1 MNRDL
6 KKQRKFRQD
15 TVVNFDLSE
24 EQQLLKDSVDRFVSD
39 NYDLDTRQKLSK
51 NEAGFSDT
59 YWQTMAE
66 LGWLGVTVPET
77 HGGFGGT
84 QADTMVLMEAL
95 GKGLVLEPFFAS
107 AVLGT
112 WAIVGGGSTEL
123 QSQLLPELMSGTCRL
138 SLAYAEEQSRF
149 DLEDV
154 VTRATA
160 NDNGYVING
169 QKSMVQHGGSA
180 DYFVVSARTSGG
192 QRDENG
198 ITLFLVDA
206 KNEGVSVDAFPT
218 VDGQQAAELRFS
230 NAQVSAS
237 DQLGNLDE
245 GYNLLQ
251 DIAIDGILA
260 LSAEAVGAMEIL
272 YKDTVTYTQEREQFD
287 HRLADFQVLQHRMVE
302 MFMEYEQCKS
312 MLYRATLEVVQ
323 NGRDAMRIVHAL
335 KYMVGKIGTFIGE
348 NAVQLHGG
356 MGVTEELRIGH
367 YFKRLLVIDAQF
379 GNSDHHLAC
388 FAG

>member
-1 MNRDL
+1 M
-6 KKQRKFRQD
+6 
-15 TVVNFDLSE
+15 NFDLSE
-24 EQQLLKDSVDRFVSD
+24 EQQLLKDSVERFVND
-39 NYDLDTRQKLSK
+39 NYDLDTRQSLSK
-51 NEAGFSDT
+51 NPAGFSDT

-66 LGWLGVTVPET
+66 LGWLGVTVPEAQ
-77 HGGFGGT
+77 GGFGGN
-84 QADTMVLMEAL
+84 QADTMVLMEAF
-95 GKGLVLEPFFAS
+95 GQGLVLEPFFAT

-112 WAIVGGGSTEL
+112 RAVVSGGNADL
-123 QSQLLPELMSGTCRL
+123 QSRLLPDVVSGSCRL

-154 VTRATA
+154 ITRATA
-160 NDNGYVING
+160 QDSGFVITG
-169 QKSMVQHGGSA
+169 HKSMVQHGGSA
-180 DYFVVSARTSGG
+180 DQLVVSTRTSGG

-198 ITLFLVDA
+198 ITLFLVDTKA
-206 KNEGVSVDAFPT
+206 EGVTVDSFPT
-218 VDGQQAAELRFS
+218 VDGQQASEVTFENVFVHADNMLGELDRGFT
-230 NAQVSAS
+230 
-237 DQLGNLDE
+237 
-245 GYNLLQ
+245 LLQ

-260 LSAEAVGAMEIL
+260 LAAEAVGAMEIL
-272 YKDTVTYTQEREQFD
+272 YKDTVAYTQEREQFD
-287 HRLADFQVLQHRMVE
+287 HSLADFQVLQHRMVD

-323 NGRDAMRIVHAL
+323 NGREAMRTVHAL
-335 KYMVGKIGTFIGE
+335 KYMVGKVGTFIGE

-379 GNSDHHLAC
+379 GNSDHHLSC

>member
-1 MNRDL
+1 M
-6 KKQRKFRQD
+6 
-15 TVVNFDLSE
+15 NFDLSE
-24 EQQLLKDSVDRFVSD
+24 EQQLLKDSVERFVSD
-39 NYDLDTRQKLSK
+39 NYDLDTRQALSK
-51 NEAGFSDT
+51 NDAGFSDT

-66 LGWLGVTVPET
+66 LGWLGVTVPEAQ
-77 HGGFGGT
+77 GGFGGN
-84 QADTMVLMEAL
+84 QADTMVLMEAF

-112 WAIVGGGSTEL
+112 RAVVAGGSSEL
-123 QSQLLPELMSGTCRL
+123 QTRLLPSMVSGECRL
-138 SLAYAEEQSRF
+138 GLAYAEEQSRF

-154 VTRATA
+154 VTRAA
-160 NDNGYVING
+160 PQDSGFVITG

-180 DYFVVSARTSGG
+180 DQLVVSTRTSGG

-206 KNEGVSVDAFPT
+206 KAEGVTVDSFPT
-218 VDGQQAAELRFS
+218 VDGQQASEITFDGVYVGADNMLGELDRGFT
-230 NAQVSAS
+230 
-237 DQLGNLDE
+237 
-245 GYNLLQ
+245 LLQ

-260 LSAEAVGAMEIL
+260 LAAEAVGAMEIL
-272 YKDTVTYTQEREQFD
+272 YKDTVDYTQERVQFD
-287 HRLADFQVLQHRMVE
+287 HSLADFQVLQHRMVD

-323 NGRDAMRIVHAL
+323 NGRDAMRTVHAL

-379 GNSDHHLAC
+379 GNSDHHLSC

>member
-1 MNRDL
+1 
-6 KKQRKFRQD
+6 
-15 TVVNFDLSE
+15 VNFDLSE
-24 EQQLLKDSVDRFVSD
+24 EQQLLKDSVERFVND
-39 NYDLDTRQKLSK
+39 NYDLDTRQALSK
-51 NEAGFSDT
+51 NDAGFSDT

-66 LGWLGVTVPET
+66 LGWLGVTVPEV
-77 HGGFGGT
+77 HGGFGGN
-84 QADTMVLMEAL
+84 QADTMVLMEAF

-112 WAIVGGGSTEL
+112 RAVVAGATAEL
-123 QSQLLPELMSGTCRL
+123 QTKLLPDLVAGTCRL

-160 NDNGYVING
+160 KDAGFTITG

-192 QRDENG
+192 QRDKGG

-206 KNEGVSVDAFPT
+206 KSDGVSVQSFPT
-218 VDGQQAAELRFS
+218 VDGQQASEISLENVYVEATH
-230 NAQVSAS
+230 
-237 DQLGNLDE
+237 QLGGLDD
-245 GYNLLQ
+245 GFGLLE

-260 LSAEAVGAMEIL
+260 LAAEAVGAMEIL
-272 YKDTVTYTQEREQFD
+272 YKDTVAYTQEREQFD
-287 HRLADFQVLQHRMVE
+287 HSLSDFQVLQHRMVD

-312 MLYRATLEVVQ
+312 MLFRATLEVVQ
-323 NGRDAMRIVHAL
+323 NGREAQRIVHAL
-335 KYMVGKIGTFIGE
+335 KYMVGKVGTFIGE
-348 NAVQLHGG
+348 SAVQLHGG
-356 MGVTEELRIGH
+356 MGVTEELRVGH

-379 GNSDHHLAC
+379 GNSDHHLSC

>member
-1 MNRDL
+1 M
-6 KKQRKFRQD
+6 
-15 TVVNFDLSE
+15 NFDLSE

-39 NYDLDTRQKLSK
+39 NYDLDTRQSLSK

-66 LGWLGVTVPET
+66 LGWLGVTVPEA
-77 HGGFGGT
+77 HGGFGGN
-84 QADTMVLMEAL
+84 QADTMVLMEAF

-107 AVLGT
+107 AILGT
-112 WAIVGGGSTEL
+112 RAIVSGGSEEL
-123 QSQLLPELMSGTCRL
+123 KSKLLPELLNGASRL

-154 VTRATA
+154 VTRAIP
-160 NDNGYVING
+160 NEHGYIITG
-169 QKSMVQHGGSA
+169 KKSMVQHGGSA
-180 DYFVVSARTSGG
+180 DYFVVSTRTSGG
-192 QRDENG
+192 QRDEGG
-198 ITLFLVDA
+198 ITVFLVDA
-206 KNEGVSVDAFPT
+206 KSEGLAINAFPT
-218 VDGQQAAELRFS
+218 VDGLQAAELQFD
-230 NAQVSAS
+230 NVQVSPG
-237 DQLGNLDE
+237 DLLGEQDA
-245 GYNLLQ
+245 GYGLLQ

-272 YKDTVTYTQEREQFD
+272 YKDTVAYTQEREQFD
-287 HRLADFQVLQHRMVE
+287 HRLSDFQVLQHRMVD

-323 NGRDAMRIVHAL
+323 NGREAMRIVHAL
-335 KYMVGKIGTFIGE
+335 KYMVGKVGTFIGE

-367 YFKRLLVIDAQF
+367 YFKRLLVIEAQF
-379 GNSDHHLAC
+379 GNSDYHLAC
-388 FAG
+388 FAE

>member
-1 MNRDL
+1 M
-6 KKQRKFRQD
+6 
-15 TVVNFDLSE
+15 NFDLSE

-39 NYDLDTRQKLSK
+39 NYDLDTRQRLSK

-77 HGGFGGT
+77 HGGFGGN
-84 QADTMVLMEAL
+84 QADTMVLMEAF

-112 WAIVGGGSTEL
+112 RAIVSGGSEEL
-123 QSQLLPELMSGTCRL
+123 QSKLLPELLNGTSRL

-160 NDNGYVING
+160 NEHGYTITG

-180 DYFVVSARTSGG
+180 DYFVVSARTDGG
-192 QRDENG
+192 QRDESG

-206 KNEGVSVDAFPT
+206 KSEGLSINAFPT
-218 VDGQQAAELRFS
+218 VDGQQAAELQFD
-230 NAQVSAS
+230 NVQVSPG
-237 DQLGNLDE
+237 DLLGEQDA
-245 GYNLLQ
+245 GYGLLQ
-251 DIAIDGILA
+251 DITIDGILA

-272 YKDTVTYTQEREQFD
+272 YKDTVAYTQEREQFD
-287 HRLADFQVLQHRMVE
+287 HRLSDFQVLQHRMVD

-323 NGRDAMRIVHAL
+323 NGREAMRIVHAL
-335 KYMVGKIGTFIGE
+335 KYMVGKVGTFIGE

-388 FAG
+388 FAE